1 MHMNHITPDRGDDLE
16 GSTRMAEYEPESIGS
31 RGVRV
36 PPRLR
41 TYPMRCF
48 RPVTQLEIPYG
59 LFLQVIRLRDALV
72 LAQMFEPGVC
82 SEGLNE
88 AALFGGI
95 LEYTPVVCSISAARI
110 RIFRERAQKLVT
122 TLRIDAVFDRHQ
134 HRSSIGLDRS
144 SRDRIR
150 PMHRRRKVD
159 VDARLQLPA
168 PREW

>member
-1 MHMNHITPDRGDDLE
+1 
-16 GSTRMAEYEPESIGS
+16 
-31 RGVRV
+31 
-36 PPRLR
+36 
-41 TYPMRCF
+41 
-48 RPVTQLEIPYG
+48 
-59 LFLQVIRLRDALV
+59 
-72 LAQMFEPGVC
+72 MFEPGVC

-95 LEYTPVVCSISAARI
+95 LEYTPVVCSISAART
-110 RIFRERAQKLVT
+110 RIFRKRAQKLVT

-168 PREW
+168 PREWNRYARADGCDDKSGGQPSDGGNLAPQ